1 MELIS
6 FSAPES
12 PSLPSSS
19 CYITPG
25 RNHHA
30 SVSFVRCLH
39 QAKAIV
45 HDLESL
51 RRSIVLED
59 PFITPQLIESIQT
72 YLDTTYS
79 KFVRLCK
86 TLHII
91 LRRMHSQYYINHE
104 RFESFKMDIT
114 TEWKR
119 ASHIHTTMANLLQRT
134 RHQVSPAPSLISDHH
149 SDDNNNNG

>member
-1 MELIS
+1 MELAS
-6 FSAPES
+6 FSTPES
-12 PSLPSSS
+12 PSSPSPP
-19 CYITPG
+19 CYITSG

-59 PFITPQLIESIQT
+59 PSVTPQLIESIQT
-72 YLDTTYS
+72 YLDITYS

-104 RFESFKMDIT
+104 RFESFKLDIT

-119 ASHIHTTMANLLQRT
+119 VSHIHTTMANLLQRALHRVSSTSSLT
-134 RHQVSPAPSLISDHH
+134 RNHH
-149 SDDNNNNG
+149 NNHDNNNG